1 MPTFGDF
8 LYKRER
14 DNKERIRLLG
24 LIFRKAGYRVEPHLD
39 EAHDPYVFIYK
50 PKGLGK
56 AVDDLSFD
64 GVRIYMR
71 GKDIVAYRPQMR
83 HDSQPFGESYN
94 MDVTGMFRDLMAEND
109 KKAGLKVI
117 HYIIQE
123 LRDFFIQSGKA
134 DQEMPD
140 GGDDG
145 QMGMIVGGTGSDY
158 SNKVTGLNRS

>member
-1 MPTFGDF
+1 MATFGDF
-8 LYKRER
+8 LYKKER
-14 DNKERIRLLG
+14 DNKENLRLLG
-24 LIFRKAGYRVEPHLD
+24 LIFKKSGFKVKSGLGDGHS
-39 EAHDPYVFIYK
+39 PYVFIYK
-50 PKGLGK
+50 PSGLSK

-64 GVRIYMR
+64 GVRLYFL
-71 GKDIVAYRPQMR
+71 GEVLAYRPQMR
-83 HDSQPFGESYN
+83 HNSQPFGEAYN
-94 MDVTGMFRDLMAEND
+94 MDVTGMFRDLMAEGD